1 MGQHHQRNSEWGSFR
16 NAFRGIFYN
25 VKTQKHFRIHLF
37 VTIVVLLTAYWLGL
51 ERWEWAILFLTISS
65 VLTAEA
71 INTAVEITVD
81 LAEPN
86 VHPLAGLAKDVAAGA
101 VLIAVIMAVGVG
113 ILLFGPPLAKL
124 LGLLL

>member
-1 MGQHHQRNSEWGSFR
+1 MGQHHRGNSEWGSFQ

-37 VTIVVLLTAYWLGL
+37 ATIVVLLTAFGLGF
-51 ERWEWAILFLTISS
+51 ERWEWAILLLTISS

-71 INTAVEITVD
+71 INTALEIAVD

-113 ILLFGPPLAKL
+113 VVLFGPPLVKF